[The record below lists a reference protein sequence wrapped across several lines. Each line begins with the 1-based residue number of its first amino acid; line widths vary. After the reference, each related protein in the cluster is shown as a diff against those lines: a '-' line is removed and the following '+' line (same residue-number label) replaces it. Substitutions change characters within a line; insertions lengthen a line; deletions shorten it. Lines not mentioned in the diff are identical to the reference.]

1 MWYLWTSLCGQVSVN
16 FLGVKNVER
25 ANAENIVTG
34 IKDLLNE
41 NLRLEYL
48 DIIKKTVALLCNGAS
63 VIIIIMIGC
72 RAGVGAMLRE
82 DQSCLTIDA
91 SYHVSVH
98 LAKLFQSK
106 RFLEIDKSETRI
118 ACGGHV
124 CKWIGTNLAIFIE
137 DLP

>member
-1 MWYLWTSLCGQVSVN
+1 MKGKFICMIGEGSTDSSIKEQEMWYLWTSLCGQVSVN

-82 DQSCLTIDA
+82 DQSCLITLHCMAHMVD
-91 SYHVSVH
+91 
-98 LAKLFQSK
+98 
-106 RFLEIDKSETRI
+106 
-118 ACGGHV
+118 
-124 CKWIGTNLAIFIE
+124 
-137 DLP
+137 